1 MPNAIRDEALSSI
14 PLPNSCSFRFPTI
27 HPLPKIYPS
36 NLPPTDYGNEKQAG
50 EGFARAI
57 KDGLVTRADLFIVSK
72 LWGTF
77 SEYDRV
83 EPIAR
88 KQLADLQIDYFD
100 LYYIHFPVSLRY
112 VDPEVRYPPSWTY
125 SGKDGDIQT
134 TKAPIVRTWAAFEQL
149 VAKGLARSIGISNF
163 VGALIYELLRSAE
176 IVPAVLQVEHH
187 PYLVQPMLLQIAKDE
202 GIAVTAYSSFGPQS
216 FLELNMIKAK
226 GAEPLFG
233 HPTITKIAGAHSKT
247 PAQVLLRWAT
257 QRGLSVIPKSN
268 SQDRLLEN
276 LDSTSFD
283 LKEAEIEEISALD
296 RNLRFNNP
304 TDVSFFLPSPLP
316 PPPAYPILPS
326 SGIPC

>member
-1 MPNAIRDEALSSI
+1 MQTFSHEVLLLNFR
-14 PLPNSCSFRFPTI
+14 PLTN
-27 HPLPKIYPS
+27 
-36 NLPPTDYGNEKQAG
+36 NLFTDYGNEKEAG

-57 KDGLVTRADLFIVSK
+57 KEGLVKREDLFIVSK

-77 SEYDRV
+77 AEEHRV

-134 TKAPIVRTWAAFEQL
+134 TKAPIVKTWTAMEKL
-149 VAKGLARSIGISNF
+149 VKLGLAKSIGISNF
-163 VGALIYELLRSAE
+163 VGALIYELMRSAE
-176 IVPAVLQVEHH
+176 ITPAVLQIEHH

-216 FLELNMIKAK
+216 FLELDMIKAK

-233 HPTITKIAGAHSKT
+233 HKVITDIATAHKKT

-268 SQDRLLEN
+268 SQHRLEEN

-283 LKEAEIEEISALD
+283 LTEDEIKSISDLD
-296 RNLRFNNP
+296 KNLRFNNP
-304 TDVSFFLPSPLP
+304 TDVSYHCFSCTV
-316 PPPAYPILPS
+316 ATN
-326 SGIPC
+326 